1 MFSPDVRAQIMSYYN
16 SPNHDHIRQLLN
28 QRHAPTSTPHHSR
41 FPSVSDVPDSP
52 SVYSRSPF
60 TPHPFDKVE
69 HSPTISTF
77 PTFDDQDQEPSS
89 LDFSTDSRGSY
100 TTARTNYDT
109 EEPYG
114 SRDELSL
121 AEDDEPEHR
130 ISMLGIKMR
139 FHSKAPWEAGGEDTP
154 EEEEERKSGDRPPS
168 RSKRS
173 IKSFTVRPSVE
184 SSRSNKKSLE
194 APQYSIGS
202 ALQCV
207 SLPKNVV
214 AQQTHVLIIPGLW
227 PRCHLHHR
235 STHIPPR
242 LKLLSVRSSP

>member
-1 MFSPDVRAQIMSYYN
+1 MAQYN

-28 QRHAPTSTPHHSR
+28 QRHAATPHHSR
-41 FPSVSDVPDSP
+41 FPSVSDISDSP

-69 HSPTISTF
+69 QSTLI
-77 PTFDDQDQEPSS
+77 PTFDDQDQEPST
-89 LDFSTDSRGSY
+89 LDLSDYPRASYSTTH
-100 TTARTNYDT
+100 TTYG
-109 EEPYG
+109 EEEING

-121 AEDDEPEHR
+121 NDDDEPEHR
-130 ISMLGIKMR
+130 MSLLGIKMR
-139 FHSKAPWEAGGEDTP
+139 FHSKAPWEAGGEDTMG
-154 EEEEERKSGDRPPS
+154 EEDQPRKSGDRPPS

-194 APQYSIGS
+194 APQYSIGG

-207 SLPKNVV
+207 SVPKNDYAKQADFSSQDFCSGFDVICVIGSPTHRYDTVCSPSEVV
-214 AQQTHVLIIPGLW
+214 HP
-227 PRCHLHHR
+227 
-235 STHIPPR
+235 
-242 LKLLSVRSSP
+242 